1 MDIRSFLLTP
11 PYLLFTEMLS
21 YIRDTDAVVHVK
33 RDHLDTLYRIEQV
46 IHGTEAAKIGNSI
59 IKTRVG
65 QFLAYAYE
73 YLEEQSN
80 TNYLKPNLEKK

>member
-11 PYLLFTEMLS
+11 TYLLLTEMLS
-21 YIRDTDAVVHVK
+21 YIRDTNAVVNVK

-46 IHGTEAAKIGNSI
+46 THGTEAAKIDNCI

-65 QFLAYAYE
+65 QF
-73 YLEEQSN
+73 
-80 TNYLKPNLEKK
+80 